1 MEIPDL
7 ILSRLVDG
15 ASFRKLMGIEYGR
28 AEEYLFRK
36 KKKTN
41 FTEVCTRKYLF
52 GFQKR
57 WNLFKD
63 MWSDCWALF
72 SLIVRRMK
80 WMPSNCRLFF
90 SL

>member
-36 KKKTN
+36 KIKKKQN
-41 FTEVCTRKYLF
+41 LQKFARENIYLA
-52 GFQKR
+52 
-57 WNLFKD
+57 FK
-63 MWSDCWALF
+63 SGGIYSKICGA
-72 SLIVRRMK
+72 IVGL
-80 WMPSNCRLFF
+80 CFL
-90 SL
+90 